1 MLCIRAV
8 HDSDSALNPV
18 SCLLRQLV
26 PLYCSLSSSSRY
38 LGLGGG
44 CERDC
49 CLFFCSGLWVRAGG
63 HSCLPRKCRQLL
75 PLGFSAAVSLYLKQ
89 GLYSLAIPS
98 QGGGHL
104 LLPPLHQSQLIFTGT
119 LAVRAL
125 PASPGA
131 AEGFRFLREPAP
143 GSGRGFTP
151 AGKTVPEMSCS
162 APGSAGFRARE
173 KRSE

>member
-26 PLYCSLSSSSRY
+26 PLYCSLSSSSSSSRY
-38 LGLGGG
+38 LRLGGG

-89 GLYSLAIPS
+89 GLQPGHSIPRGRTPFAS
-98 QGGGHL
+98 T
-104 LLPPLHQSQLIFTGT
+104 PPSESVDIYWNPSGE
-119 LAVRAL
+119 
-125 PASPGA
+125 S
-131 AEGFRFLREPAP
+131 AP
-143 GSGRGFTP
+143 CFSRRSGRLSLP
-151 AGKTVPEMSCS
+151 SRAGSRKW
-162 APGSAGFRARE
+162 AGFYAGRKDSPRDVLLCAQERGV
-173 KRSE
+173 